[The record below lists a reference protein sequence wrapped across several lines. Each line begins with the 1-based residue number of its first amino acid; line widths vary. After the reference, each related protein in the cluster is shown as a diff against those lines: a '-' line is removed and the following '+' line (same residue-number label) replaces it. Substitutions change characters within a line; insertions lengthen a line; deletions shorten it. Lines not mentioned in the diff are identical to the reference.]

1 MSFWSEQTRLPLF
14 TLCGK
19 ILSLKH
25 RKNQITV
32 IFSLSSIFRCL
43 ITSTCSSHQFFII
56 WFSGN
61 SWFELTIILWTYSVW
76 KSVQNSYSLIF
87 RNVLLLVATRLRN
100 KIVHVNFI
108 DFSIFNI
115 GDNFTCFDSFFL
127 FIAAMTIF
135 LHR

>member
-14 TLCGK
+14 TLRGK

-32 IFSLSSIFRCL
+32 IFSLSSNFRWL

-61 SWFELTIILWTYSVW
+61 SWFELTIILWSYSFW
-76 KSVQNSYSLIF
+76 KSVQNFYKLDFLRCATFSSNKATEQNCTCEFHRFFHLQYGGQFSLF
-87 RNVLLLVATRLRN
+87 WQFFLVHCSN
-100 KIVHVNFI
+100 
-108 DFSIFNI
+108 
-115 GDNFTCFDSFFL
+115 DNFST
-127 FIAAMTIF
+127 
-135 LHR
+135 